1 MIKDIFR
8 ENRLKI
14 GLIYIFLIIQYTLTS
29 LTPYLTGKAIDSLLR
44 FSYSDLLIFL
54 ANEGAVITI
63 GVLLKRFDTRVFMSI
78 FTSKASQAIEQLR
91 LRKVV
96 ETKILSRY
104 HLVRTYSDFFEFSI
118 PQILNAIISAT
129 TALVMIT
136 VADYSVGAVVSGL
149 FLLMVLNNRILSYKI
164 QKIDKDIQFRN
175 EEINQQIISSQSVSG
190 SLIDLGK
197 SFVRKSDLDAVNFF
211 FNDLLGILMTL
222 SVMFMLLD
230 DHPTIGM
237 IAANVLY
244 VQRLHGVTYNIFYFF
259 MFMRSIENTND
270 FLNAESD
277 DA

>member
-44 FSYSDLLIFL
+44 FSYSDLFIFL

-118 PQILNAIISAT
+118 PQILNAIISAA

-175 EEINQQIISSQSVSG
+175 EEINQQIISSQSVLG

>member
-44 FSYSDLLIFL
+44 FSYSDLFIFL

-118 PQILNAIISAT
+118 PQILNAIISAA
-129 TALVMIT
+129 TALVMIM

>member
-8 ENRLKI
+8 ENLLKI

-44 FSYSDLLIFL
+44 FSYSDLFIFL

-118 PQILNAIISAT
+118 PQILNAIISAA

-190 SLIDLGK
+190 SLINLGK